1 VADFRHAPITPS
13 RPQHVPDASSRGT
26 LENSVMKRSIRLAV
40 LVIVLAPALL
50 VVAGCR
56 TKAQNGAL
64 IGAGA
69 GAVGGYIIGNEMDK

>member
-1 VADFRHAPITPS
+1 
-13 RPQHVPDASSRGT
+13 
-26 LENSVMKRSIRLAV
+26 MKRSIRIAFI
-40 LVIVLAPALL
+40 VIVLAPALL
-50 VVAGCR
+50 VLAGCK